1 MDNEL
6 QLRWGLSKAPLN
18 PEGVGYKASTAPQ
31 PWMRSRNS
39 STCRELL
46 QELRPCSPDPD
57 GSKTQLCLGTT
68 EFRTRGRSRPQLLS
82 GSAIPVTP
90 GQGLPSRPWV
100 FPRGS
105 PRNSQVSAEGAVGRS
120 AAQISCFLQAPLP
133 SGVFGKGRR
142 VIYSGLSRWDTPH
155 IPRGQRAQGHHNL
168 SFIKGSAPPHPLQ
181 GQTMPCWRVP
191 WHRDMGRAGAWSA
204 KNIFSPQD
212 VEQTFTTCHSLM
224 ISRRQRLIFE

>member
-1 MDNEL
+1 MPTPAANLSCSTPQQLLLEKGNVDNEL

-18 PEGVGYKASTAPQ
+18 PEGVGYKASSAPQ
-31 PWMRSRNS
+31 PWLCSRNS

-90 GQGLPSRPWV
+90 GQGFPSRPWV

-133 SGVFGKGRR
+133 
-142 VIYSGLSRWDTPH
+142 
-155 IPRGQRAQGHHNL
+155 
-168 SFIKGSAPPHPLQ
+168 
-181 GQTMPCWRVP
+181 
-191 WHRDMGRAGAWSA
+191 
-204 KNIFSPQD
+204 
-212 VEQTFTTCHSLM
+212 
-224 ISRRQRLIFE
+224 